1 MVVITSIFVAEV
13 ESRLRPGGPK
23 ALNCDLSYEDLPVE
37 EGRSILRDTARE
49 LISMYEGK
57 NRVEPME

>member
-13 ESRLRPGGPK
+13 NSKEQL
-23 ALNCDLSYEDLPVE
+23 DEQVPVAERVNSLE
-37 EGRSILRDTARE
+37 EAARE
-49 LISMYEGK
+49 LISLYEGK